1 MSSTAT
7 SAATSA
13 PSPAAATSSS
23 IFHSK
28 RTAAL
33 VPKESHPRGKRALR
47 NAIQEFADQFV
58 NSLSRLLVDFCAL
71 RKSKTVDVNSL
82 TRAAEDLLGEGAAK
96 LPRGVA
102 KEDLPQTLIFSR
114 FKRRL
119 GGLRTEGACAELVSI
134 IGFNFL
140 RYVQSGLD
148 SVFEGQDAK
157 AVEVDAVVRSLSQ
170 PRGYS
175 KSGLPCIAYRP
186 GLQASSSPAPAE
198 VSKKTSKRP
207 AKAAAPETAAA
218 AAETAAAA
226 PETAADPEAA
236 EPETP
241 SKKKAKRAKKADED
255 EPAVPKTPKAAAPA
269 RKRAAAAE
277 PGETPAAESGESPRK
292 VSRKKAATK
301 TEA

>member
-1 MSSTAT
+1 MESTEAATAPSSSTSSTA
-7 SAATSA
+7 
-13 PSPAAATSSS
+13 

-47 NAIQEFADQFV
+47 NAIQEFAEQFV
-58 NSLSRLLVDFCAL
+58 NSLSQLLVDYCAL

-119 GGLRTEGACAELVSI
+119 GGLRTEGACAELISI
-134 IGFNFL
+134 IRFNFL
-140 RYVQSGLD
+140 RYIQTTLD

-157 AVEVDAVVRSLSQ
+157 TVEADAVIRALSQ
-170 PRGYS
+170 PRGFS

-186 GLQASSSPAPAE
+186 GVSTTVSVASA
-198 VSKKTSKRP
+198 
-207 AKAAAPETAAA
+207 AK
-218 AAETAAAA
+218 
-226 PETAADPEAA
+226 
-236 EPETP
+236 P
-241 SKKKAKRAKKADED
+241 SASRKKKAESA
-255 EPAVPKTPKAAAPA
+255 
-269 RKRAAAAE
+269 
-277 PGETPAAESGESPRK
+277 PAAESEKGAAAEKPRK
-292 VSRKKAATK
+292 RKAEQAAQPEPEQAAAQAAAQAESVEPEPAAKKKRSPSKTQNQQQKQQEPAAADSEPKGKGKAKGKAAAK
-301 TEA
+301 A

>member
-1 MSSTAT
+1 MSSTA
-7 SAATSA
+7 AAEATSA
-13 PSPAAATSSS
+13 PSSAAATATSSS

-33 VPKESHPRGKRALR
+33 VPKDSHPRGKRALR

-157 AVEVDAVVRSLSQ
+157 AVEVDAVVRALSQ

-186 GLQASSSPAPAE
+186 GLQASSTAAVAPAAAATATPATAE
-198 VSKKTSKRP
+198 APKKSSKRSP
-207 AKAAAPETAAA
+207 KAAAQPEAEAEAAA
-218 AAETAAAA
+218 AAEPEPEATAAKKK
-226 PETAADPEAA
+226 T
-236 EPETP
+236 
-241 SKKKAKRAKKADED
+241 KKAKKTDEE
-255 EPAVPKTPKAAAPA
+255 EPAAVPKTPKAAAPS
-269 RKRAAAAE
+269 RKRAAAD
-277 PGETPAAESGESPRK
+277 SGEEAPSK
-292 VSRKKAATK
+292 VSRKKAAAK
-301 TEA
+301 AEA